1 MILFTTDPNILLQ
14 CHFIFHITI
23 PFLGLI
29 IFIYIFNLFISPL
42 LMFLKTLHSYKL
54 PWKILLHIIRWATS
68 LGSISSFSE
77 HTSEALCAAPIWTL
91 AKLATFPLCWSYSF
105 LESMLPLSC
114 FIFPFHWRTP
124 PWRSYAI
131 HMSEWER
138 KKLMGTSLSRLTGRL
153 HCCNQVAS
161 CLFAGKSPW
170 TLGIFPGAMPFL

>member
-42 LMFLKTLHSYKL
+42 LMFLKTLHSHKL

-114 FIFPFHWRTP
+114 FIFPCFTEEHLHGGVMPSTCQSERGRSWWGH
-124 PWRSYAI
+124 PWAA
-131 HMSEWER
+131 
-138 KKLMGTSLSRLTGRL
+138 SLADCTAVIRWQAAFL
-153 HCCNQVAS
+153 
-161 CLFAGKSPW
+161 
-170 TLGIFPGAMPFL
+170 LGNHHEP